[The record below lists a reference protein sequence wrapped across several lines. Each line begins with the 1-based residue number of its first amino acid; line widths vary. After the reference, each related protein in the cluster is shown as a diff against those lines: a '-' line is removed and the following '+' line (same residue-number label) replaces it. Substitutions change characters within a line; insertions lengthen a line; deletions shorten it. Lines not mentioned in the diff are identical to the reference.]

1 MNFARRK
8 PKHKYRFQSFFLII
22 EGSLFISKQR
32 TWAAGYE
39 KLPFK
44 PQKKAM
50 ILNTARLFLCPVSC
64 PFIGCGM
71 RTPDVSLGPGY
82 KVIFLVHQSN
92 GQRILTIHLPLKK
105 WPLYF
110 LGWWVEQ
117 IFQPHAYFTSIWL
130 VAVAHSVPFLH
141 HHRPS
146 VTLAKSQSQKLNNAD

>member
-110 LGWWVEQ
+110 FGLVSRANLPATC
-117 IFQPHAYFTSIWL
+117 IFYQH
-130 VAVAHSVPFLH
+130 
-141 HHRPS
+141 
-146 VTLAKSQSQKLNNAD
+146 LAGGCSSFGALLAPPQALCDTRQKPEPETE